1 MAAFARKPVENLL
14 TAKSVAI
21 VGASQKGAWPQG
33 IYRNLKGAKF
43 PGGVYLI
50 NPNYTELYGDKCY
63 PNLAALPEVPEEL
76 LILIPTRA
84 VLPTLEEAA
93 KLGTKA
99 ATIYTAGFGEGDDEK
114 GKERAQAMKDLCE
127 RSGMVICGPNCMGSY
142 SVGEGLWTFPTATPL
157 LKKGPVGLIFQSGGS
172 LGNWIKGTTE
182 RGIGFSYAISSGN
195 EVSLDL
201 IDYLSFLVDDPETK
215 VITLM
220 VEGIR
225 RPNEFMAV
233 AEQALSKGKPILV
246 VKLGRSEMG
255 KRQAISHT
263 GSLAGA
269 DEVFDAVSHRLGLIR
284 CPTLEDLTETTL
296 AFMPGRFPKG
306 GRAAIVVNSGGM
318 KGLICDHCDELKTN
332 LAQLSDKTKEAVRP
346 LIPAELAVENPLEC
360 GVAGFGDEAGF
371 INIVKL
377 HAEDPGV
384 DLLAIHGE
392 LPRGQQRSAGLFKS
406 VTEATDKPVLAFGRS
421 TYSCTDESRAFQEE
435 AGMPFLQAIKPTL
448 RALAGLGLY
457 GERRQRGVPKLAA
470 AIGNPA
476 ELEGENL
483 NALLQRHGIGLPKQ
497 AMAGTAA
504 DAAAKAKEIG
514 FPVAIKLI
522 AAEVVHKTESGA
534 VVLGLKSAEEV
545 QAEGQKLLTK
555 TLGRGHL
562 LIQEMV
568 QGTEVLIGA
577 RTDPQYGPFLMVGLG
592 GIFVEVLKDVSIR
605 LLPVDERE
613 AREMLKELRGYKVLE
628 GVRGQGPRDVDALVK
643 AMVGLS
649 DIFAAHRD
657 QLSDMEINP
666 IMVRARGQGAV
677 AVDVRPVRR

>member
-1 MAAFARKPVENLL
+1 MMV
-14 TAKSVAI
+14 S
-21 VGASQKGAWPQG
+21 
-33 IYRNLKGAKF
+33 
-43 PGGVYLI
+43 
-50 NPNYTELYGDKCY
+50 
-63 PNLAALPEVPEEL
+63 
-76 LILIPTRA
+76 
-84 VLPTLEEAA
+84 
-93 KLGTKA
+93 
-99 ATIYTAGFGEGDDEK
+99 
-114 GKERAQAMKDLCE
+114 ERALRQ
-127 RSGMVICGPNCMGSY
+127 
-142 SVGEGLWTFPTATPL
+142 
-157 LKKGPVGLIFQSGGS
+157 
-172 LGNWIKGTTE
+172 
-182 RGIGFSYAISSGN
+182 
-195 EVSLDL
+195 
-201 IDYLSFLVDDPETK
+201 
-215 VITLM
+215 
-220 VEGIR
+220 
-225 RPNEFMAV
+225 
-233 AEQALSKGKPILV
+233 GKPILV

-269 DEVFDAVSHRLGLIR
+269 DEVFEAVCRRLGLIR
-284 CPTLEDLTETTL
+284 CPTLEDMTETTL

-306 GRAAIVVNSGGM
+306 SRAAIVVNSGGM

-332 LAQLSDKTKEAVRP
+332 LAELSEKTKAAVRP

-392 LPRGQQRSAGLFKS
+392 LPRGQQRSAALFKS
-406 VTEATDKPVLAFGRS
+406 VMEATQKPVLAFARS

-448 RALAGLGLY
+448 RALAGLGSY
-457 GERRQRGVPKLAA
+457 GMRRELGVPKLDPATGSAA
-470 AIGNPA
+470 D
-476 ELEGENL
+476 LKGENL
-483 NALLQRHGIGLPKQ
+483 NRLLERHGIALPKQ

-504 DAAAKAKEIG
+504 DAAAKAKEVG

-534 VVLGLKSAEEV
+534 VVLGVKNAEEA

-568 QGTEVLIGA
+568 HGIEVLIGA

-628 GVRGQGPRDVDALVK
+628 GVRGQKPRDMDALMK

-649 DIFAAHRD
+649 EIFAAHRD
-657 QLSDMEINP
+657 HLSDMEINP
-666 IMVRARGQGAV
+666 IMVREQGRGAV
-677 AVDVRPVRR
+677 AVDVRLVRK

>member
-1 MAAFARKPVENLL
+1 MTSFTAKPVGNLL
-14 TAKSVAI
+14 RAKSVAI
-21 VGASQKGAWPQG
+21 IGASQKGAWPQG

-50 NPNYTELYGDKCY
+50 NPNYQELYGDKCY
-63 PNLAALPEVPEEL
+63 PSLADLPEVPEEL

-84 VLPTLEEAA
+84 VLGVLEDAA

-114 GKERAQAMKDLCE
+114 GKERAQAMKDLCD
-127 RSGMVICGPNCMGSY
+127 RTGMVICGPNCMGSY
-142 SVGEGLWTFPTATPL
+142 SVDEGLWTFPTATPL

-172 LGNWIKGTTE
+172 LGNWIKGATE
-182 RGIGFSYAISSGN
+182 RGIGFSYAVSSGN

-201 IDYLSFLVDDPETK
+201 VDYLSFLVDDPDTK

-220 VEGIR
+220 IEGIR
-225 RPNEFMAV
+225 RPDEFMAV
-233 AEQALSKGKPILV
+233 AEQALNKGKPILV

-269 DEVFDAVSHRLGLIR
+269 DEVFDAVCHRLGLIR
-284 CPTLEDLTETTL
+284 CPTLEDMTETTL

-306 GRAAIVVNSGGM
+306 SRAAIVVNSGGM

-392 LPRGQQRSAGLFKS
+392 LPRGQKRSAELFKS
-406 VTEATDKPVLAFGRS
+406 AAAATDKPVLAFGRS
-421 TYSCTDESRAFQEE
+421 TYSCLDESRAFQEE

-457 GERRQRGVPKLAA
+457 GERKQRGVPKLAA
-470 AIGNPA
+470 ATGNA
-476 ELEGENL
+476 ADLAGENL
-483 NALLQRHGIGLPKQ
+483 DALLRRHGIGLPKQ

-504 DAAAKAKEIG
+504 DAAVKAKEIG
-514 FPVAIKLI
+514 FPVAVKLI

-592 GIFVEVLKDVSIR
+592 GILVEVLKDVSIR
-605 LLPVDERE
+605 LLPVDDRE

-628 GVRGQGPRDVDALVK
+628 GVRGQGPRDIDALVK

-649 DIFAAHRD
+649 DIFSAHRD
-657 QLSDMEINP
+657 HLSDMEINP
-666 IMVRARGQGAV
+666 LMVRARGKGVA
-677 AVDVRPVRR
+677 AVDVRLVRK